1 VATNN
6 VRRFRQKGV
15 GNPMRIIIT
24 LGDPITANFIGI
36 TEQQAHQVDPRVA
49 LDTSKWRGELVFTGD
64 LEPAN

>member
-1 VATNN
+1 
-6 VRRFRQKGV
+6 
-15 GNPMRIIIT
+15 MRIIIT